1 MLGQHRP
8 DVPYSGKNFKQIWK
22 ADCTVV
28 RLDALSYCLDAA

>member
-1 MLGQHRP
+1 VRTR
-8 DVPYSGKNFKQIWK
+8 PYSGMNFKQIWK